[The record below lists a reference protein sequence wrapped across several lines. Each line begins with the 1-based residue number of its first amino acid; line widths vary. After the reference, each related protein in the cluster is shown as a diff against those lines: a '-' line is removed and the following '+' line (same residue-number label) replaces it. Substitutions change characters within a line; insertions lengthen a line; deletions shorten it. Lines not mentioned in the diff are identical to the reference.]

1 MSGRTQPNGW
11 TDKEVKVAK
20 ATLREVKATL
30 ESIADGVLLNP
41 ANEDAAF
48 WAQRVKDIVP
58 TLTTFRAVRAE
69 ASVAAYSF
77 NKMGDTYTADLLDDA
92 LGMVRP

>member
-1 MSGRTQPNGW
+1 M
-11 TDKEVKVAK
+11 AK
-20 ATLREVKATL
+20 ATLREIKATL

-77 NKMGDTYTADLLDDA
+77 NKMGDTFTADLLEDA

>member
-1 MSGRTQPNGW
+1 MRR
-11 TDKEVKVAK
+11 
-20 ATLREVKATL
+20 ATLRDVKATL

-41 ANEDAAF
+41 ASEDAAF
-48 WAQRVKDIVP
+48 WAGRIKEIVP

-77 NKMGDTYTADLLDDA
+77 NKMGDTFTAELLEDA
-92 LGMVRP
+92 IATVR